1 MQSGP
6 QTFVGALL
14 RAAVLRADWL
24 HAGRIRAGT
33 SVLLIASVAVLIFLI
48 LGTHG
53 VIVPVEKP
61 TTTDYVSFYAAG
73 ALAMQGTPALAYD
86 QAVHFALEQKITA
99 PGIGYQYFF
108 YPPVYLLLCAP
119 LSLLPYLVSYV
130 LFQVVTL
137 AFFLWV
143 LSRIMGIAGRG
154 WMVAAL
160 AFPPI
165 FWVLG
170 LGQNSFLTAGL
181 MGLGMLLLPTRPFLA
196 GLALGAMCYKP
207 HFGLL
212 LPLVLLIGR
221 QWLAIAGAAAS
232 VLGLVGLSVA
242 LFGVE
247 TWQAYLAAAQSS
259 RAVYESGSIDF
270 IGMATPFGGA
280 LLMGF
285 APAIAHIV
293 QIVATIITAAAVGW
307 VWWSGASLSVRA
319 ATVAAGTLL
328 AVHLALIY
336 DVLLLLLAMAWLV
349 RAGRENT
356 TLPGEKIIFFG
367 VYLVLLLITKWL
379 ILRGVDAAP
388 AIPLAPLASV
398 AMLALCILRA
408 RWETRAQSGLAAQRP
423 QPL

>member
-1 MQSGP
+1 MPSGP
-6 QTFVGALL
+6 KSLLGAL
-14 RAAVLRADWL
+14 LRADWL
-24 HAGRIRAGT
+24 HAARIRAGT
-33 SVLLIASVAVLIFLI
+33 RVLLVASFAVLIFLI

-53 VIVPVEKP
+53 LIVPMEKP
-61 TTTDYVSFYAAG
+61 TTTDFVSFYAAG

-119 LSLLPYLVSYV
+119 LSLLPYLISYV
-130 LFQVVTL
+130 LFQIVTL

-143 LSRIMGIAGRG
+143 LSRIMGSAGRG

-160 AFPPI
+160 AFPPV

-212 LPLVLLIGR
+212 FPLVLLIGR

-232 VLGLVGLSVA
+232 VLGLAGLSVA

-247 TWQAYLAAAQSS
+247 TWQAYLLAVQSS

-285 APAIAHIV
+285 SPTVAHIV
-293 QIVATIITAAAVGW
+293 QTGAMAATACVVGW
-307 VWWSGASLSVRA
+307 VWWSGASLATRA
-319 ATVAAGTLL
+319 AAVAAGTLL

-349 RAGRENT
+349 RAGRESEIR
-356 TLPGEKIIFFG
+356 PGEKIIFFG
-367 VYLVLLLITKWL
+367 VYLVLLLVTKWL
-379 ILRGVDAAP
+379 ILRGIGGAP

-398 AMLALCILRA
+398 AMLALCVSRA
-408 RWETRAQSGLAAQRP
+408 RWEMRAHSGLAAPRP
-423 QPL
+423 QLL